1 MASPRTRRVLKEVR
15 GQDDNATCFECGAFN
30 PQWVSVTY
38 GIWIC
43 LECSGRHRGLGVHL
57 SFVRSVSMDKWKD
70 LELAKMKAGGNTR
83 FRAFLG
89 ERDDVEEGWTLQEK
103 YNSRPAA
110 LYRDKISAQ
119 AEGREWSEETS
130 EARNWA
136 PPQAGGRLNASHR
149 NSSSSSK
156 QQTPSSFT
164 TTSDY
169 EDWLGDD
176 SYQSGGGHS
185 GHDSRYVGFGNT
197 VEPQKKDDDLLNNAM
212 SSFYSGWSS
221 FAVGASKIATVAKE
235 GAAKLGSQA
244 SQKLWG
250 NKDPASELSQTMSD
264 NIIKPATDKVKDG
277 KILDDVSSSVSHL
290 ATKMQDVGAKGWREV
305 SNLWSGRQGHET
317 LPGVDSPHREGD
329 TAAQNSRKCADGTF
343 WDDFGHESQA
353 GAPAADIDNWD
364 FVSEHS
370 AARTQDGWDGWGAEQ
385 DDKKGGRGGGGGG
398 RGGGGAGDPR
408 RQDSWDASWDSGW
421 DVGKKEKSKANDGA
435 GGDAGGGGEAVDS
448 SSSKRAAKAEEQD
461 AWDAVGW

>member
-156 QQTPSSFT
+156 QQAPSSFA

-264 NIIKPATDKVKDG
+264 NIIKPATDK
-277 KILDDVSSSVSHL
+277 
-290 ATKMQDVGAKGWREV
+290 DVGAKGWREV

-398 RGGGGAGDPR
+398 RGGGGGGAGDPR

-435 GGDAGGGGEAVDS
+435 GGDAGGGGGAVDS

>member
-136 PPQAGGRLNASHR
+136 PPQAGGRLNASH
-149 NSSSSSK
+149 SSSK

-176 SYQSGGGHS
+176 SYQS

-370 AARTQDGWDGWGAEQ
+370 AARTQDGWDGWGA
-385 DDKKGGRGGGGGG
+385 
-398 RGGGGAGDPR
+398 
-408 RQDSWDASWDSGW
+408 DSWDASWDSGW

-435 GGDAGGGGEAVDS
+435 GGDAGGGGGAVDS